1 MMKKTCFLFLL
12 LLCGVVAIAQDFE
25 IVSVESLPADMSA
38 REEMKTDHNDR
49 QCALLRVA
57 TQNIAPNMREGFSFV
72 PDLGSEV
79 VERATRDGE
88 IWLWVSPG
96 LKYLRIKHRD
106 WGQYELRLQ
115 DYVTRVEALH
125 TYKVTIIGTLLMALQ
140 EQGNASPTQQYLA
153 FQISPTNA
161 VLEVEGE
168 LWEVASDGSAMKFV
182 NFGTYNY
189 RVQAPNYHPEIGKV
203 TVNDPDKTQKVTVT
217 LEPDFVEVTL
227 KVDADAEIWVNNEKK
242 GTRTWTGNLGKGNY
256 KIECKQAGHETSMI
270 AKEITAD
277 MNGQTIDLPR
287 PTPIYG
293 SLNIE
298 STPNFAKVFID
309 GKEVGETPKFVS
321 ELLVGEHE
329 IKLKKEGYEDY
340 VETLSISK
348 GERKHVVS
356 TMKNSYDV
364 KFSCNVSNATL
375 SIDNVVVGKASNTYK
390 MSYGNHLI
398 KITAIGYL
406 DYSETITVDANNVK
420 FVIEMQGIVEK
431 AKSYF
436 NAGNYSQAM
445 VYFKQAAEQG
455 DAEAQF
461 EVGRMYAE
469 GIGRK
474 KDCYEAVEW
483 YQMAVK
489 QNNANAKAW
498 LSDLYIIGCGVELD
512 YDKALKLIRESVSQ
526 GNAYGMNNLGY
537 MYNQGYGVVKNNTE
551 AVKWYR
557 KSAEL
562 GDATGMSSLGY
573 MYLHGEGV
581 SINYSEALKYYRMSA
596 DKGNSISM
604 GMLGWMYSQ
613 GLGVGKDKVEAVNWY
628 RKSAE
633 LGNALGQYNLGM
645 MYEYGQGVPINKTE
659 AIKWYRLAAEQGHE
673 KAQNRL
679 KQLTK

>member
-1 MMKKTCFLFLL
+1 MKRYILL
-12 LLCGVVAIAQDFE
+12 TFILLAFIGV
-25 IVSVESLPADMSA
+25 SA
-38 REEMKTDHNDR
+38 
-49 QCALLRVA
+49 
-57 TQNIAPNMREGFSFV
+57 QNISVKSFRALPMDMTALSLEGKRIDQNGDVAALIKVVTTQTGFTFEGGV
-72 PDLGSEV
+72 LGIV
-79 VERATRDGE
+79 DTKQRNGE
-88 IWLWVSPG
+88 IWVWVPRASRKITILHQQLG
-96 LKYLRIKHRD
+96 VLRDYRYPIEIEAERT
-106 WGQYELRLQ
+106 YEMVLA
-115 DYVTRVEALH
+115 TGTVE
-125 TYKVTIIGTLLMALQ
+125 TIIKD
-140 EQGNASPTQQYLA
+140 EVRQQYLA
-153 FQISPTNA
+153 FRISPNNA
-161 VLEVEGE
+161 TLFVNDE
-168 LWEVASDGSAMKFV
+168 LWEVGSDGSAVRFV

-189 RVQAPNYHPEIGKV
+189 RVMAPNYLPETGTV
-203 TVNDPDKTQKVTVT
+203 TVNDPDNTQTVPVS
-217 LEPDFVEVTL
+217 LKPDFVEVTL

-242 GTRTWTGNLGKGNY
+242 GIRTWTGQLGKGTY
-256 KIECKQAGHETSMI
+256 KIECKKEGHETSI
-270 AKEITAD
+270 ITKEISTD
-277 MNGQTIDLPR
+277 LNGQTIDLPT

-298 STPNFAKVFID
+298 STPNFATVYID
-309 GKEVGETPKFVS
+309 GKEMGQTPKFVS
-321 ELLVGEHE
+321 ELLIGEHE
-329 IKLKKEGYEDY
+329 IKLKKDGYEDY
-340 VETLSISK
+340 IETMCISK

-390 MSYGNHLI
+390 MSFGNHFI

-420 FVIEMQGIVEK
+420 FLIEMQSIVEK

-436 NAGNYSQAM
+436 NAGNYSQAI

-474 KDCYEAVEW
+474 KDCYEAVKW

-537 MYNQGYGVVKNNTE
+537 MYNQGYGVSKNNTE

-562 GDATGMSSLGY
+562 GDATGMLNLGY
-573 MYLHGEGV
+573 MYKHGEGV
-581 SINYSEALKYYRMSA
+581 SINYSEAMKYYRMSA
-596 DKGNSISM
+596 DRGNSSAM
-604 GMLGWMYSQ
+604 NRLGLMYDE
-613 GLGVGKDKVEAVNWY
+613 GKGVEKNKVEAVKWY

-633 LGNALGQYNLGM
+633 LGNASGQYDLGM
-645 MYEYGQGVPINKTE
+645 MYEYGEGVPINKTE

-673 KAQNRL
+673 NARKRL
-679 KQLTK
+679 QQLTR